1 MFSDDVIQVI
11 SRLACF
17 LSFDQTNGREI
28 TDKPSLLIL
37 LDNAILPT
45 AEAVFQALAQGKVS
59 QLLIAG
65 GVGHSTDLLYQAVQA
80 HPRYQHIAT
89 AGRSEAEILNDIGVQ
104 CFGISPE
111 QILLETASTNCGDN
125 ALQAR
130 RVLDVAGDTHV
141 HIILTQDPLMQL
153 RTDASFRHVWHDRPE
168 VTFLNWPVF
177 VPQLEREGDGLRFAG
192 EGRHSLWSLPRFV
205 SLLLGEIPR
214 LRNAPGGYGPRG
226 AGYIADVEIPAEIE
240 AIYARL
246 RPVLEADYGDR
257 SF

>member
-1 MFSDDVIQVI
+1 MFSDDVIQDMN
-11 SRLACF
+11 RLACF
-17 LSFDQTNGREI
+17 LSFDQTNGRGI
-28 TDKPSLLIL
+28 TGKPSLLIL
-37 LDNAILPT
+37 LGNAILPT

-141 HIILTQDPLMQL
+141 HITLPQDPTLQFP
-153 RTDASFRHVWHDRPE
+153 TYPTFRSAWHERPD
-168 VTFLNWPVF
+168 VTFVNRPAS
-177 VPQLEREGDGLRFAG
+177 VPQLAREGEGTRFA
-192 EGRHSLWSLPRFV
+192 
-205 SLLLGEIPR
+205 
-214 LRNAPGGYGPRG
+214 
-226 AGYIADVEIPAEIE
+226 
-240 AIYARL
+240 
-246 RPVLEADYGDR
+246 
-257 SF
+257 